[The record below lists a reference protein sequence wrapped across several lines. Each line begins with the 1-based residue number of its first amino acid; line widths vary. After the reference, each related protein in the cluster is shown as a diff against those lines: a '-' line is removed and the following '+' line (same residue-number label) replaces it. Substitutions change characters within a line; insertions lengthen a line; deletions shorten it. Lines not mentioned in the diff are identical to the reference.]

1 MRAFVKR
8 TWTVAIH
15 LPTHVIPVHAPLACF
30 DVGSTCTNIELHTNR
45 LVLVLAK
52 LNGAP
57 IRNLDAPFCLALCRQ
72 PCLCLFALEGL
83 HGFVGMAETSGW
95 MKKPVN
101 CRATAMA
108 ACETGHLGDAITPSK
123 QHQRS

>member
-8 TWTVAIH
+8 KWTIAIH
-15 LPTHVIPVHAPLACF
+15 LPTHVIPMHAPLACF

-57 IRNLDAPFCLALCRQ
+57 IRNLDAPLAL
-72 PCLCLFALEGL
+72 LFAASLAFAL
-83 HGFVGMAETSGW
+83 LLRRACPVLLVWLKPLVG
-95 MKKPVN
+95 
-101 CRATAMA
+101 
-108 ACETGHLGDAITPSK
+108 
-123 QHQRS
+123 